1 VANFKTKKAIVF
13 GGTSGIGLEIAKLLQ
28 AAKAEVVTVSRRGPI
43 SDENEGMQNEI
54 ADVQDRK
61 ALELLFEK
69 HSGFDFLVNSAT
81 GGPRAI
87 GPFLEMDLDGF
98 QDSFAKLWGYVNS
111 VRLGAPHMAKDGAIV
126 LLSGYPARKP
136 RPGALAIGT
145 VGNAVE
151 GFIRLAAAE
160 IKPLRI
166 NGVCP
171 GLIDTPMFAME
182 GEARE
187 NHFSSTT
194 RNHLIPRVG
203 KPEEVATA
211 AIFLLENT
219 FVTGT
224 IVDVDGGAILS

>member
-1 VANFKTKKAIVF
+1 MANFKGKKAIVF
-13 GGTSGIGLEIAKLLQ
+13 GGTSGIGLEIAKMLQ
-28 AAKAEVVTVSRRGPI
+28 AAKAKVVTVSRRGAI
-43 SDENEGMQNEI
+43 TDENEGMQNEI

-69 HSGFDFLVNSAT
+69 HSGFDFLVNAAT
-81 GGPRAI
+81 GGPRAV

-98 QDSFAKLWGYVNS
+98 QGSFAKLWGYVNS
-111 VRLGAPHMAKDGAIV
+111 VRLGAVHMAKDGAIV

-194 RNHLIPRVG
+194 KNHLIPRVG
-203 KPEEVATA
+203 KPEEVAA
-211 AIFLLENT
+211 AVIFLFENT

>member
-1 VANFKTKKAIVF
+1 VANFKGKKAIIF
-13 GGTSGIGLEIAKLLQ
+13 GGTSGIGLEIAKLLR
-28 AAKAEVVTVSRRGPI
+28 ADKAEVVTVSRRGPI
-43 SDENEGMQNEI
+43 SNENEGMQNEI

-69 HSGFDFLVNSAT
+69 HSGFDFLVNAAT
-81 GGPRAI
+81 GGPRAV
-87 GPFLEMDLDGF
+87 GPFLDMDLDGF
-98 QDSFAKLWGYVNS
+98 QGSFAKLWGYVNS

-194 RNHLIPRVG
+194 KDHLIPRVG
-203 KPEEVATA
+203 KPEEVAAA
-211 AIFLLENT
+211 AIFLLGNA

>member
-1 VANFKTKKAIVF
+1 VANFKGKKAIIF
-13 GGTSGIGLEIAKLLQ
+13 GGTSGIGLEIAKLLR
-28 AAKAEVVTVSRRGPI
+28 ADKAEVVTVSRRGPI

-69 HSGFDFLVNSAT
+69 HSGFDFLVNAAT
-81 GGPRAI
+81 GGPRAV
-87 GPFLEMDLDGF
+87 GPFLDMDLDGF
-98 QDSFAKLWGYVNS
+98 QGSFAKLWGYVNS

-194 RNHLIPRVG
+194 KDHLIPRVG
-203 KPEEVATA
+203 KPEEVAAA
-211 AIFLLENT
+211 AIFLLGNA

>member
-1 VANFKTKKAIVF
+1 MANFKGKKAIVF
-13 GGTSGIGLEIAKLLQ
+13 GGTSGIGLEIAKLLSL
-28 AAKAEVVTVSRRGPI
+28 ADTEVVTVSRRGAI
-43 SDENEGMQNEI
+43 SDENEGMLNEI
-54 ADVQDRK
+54 GDVQDREV
-61 ALELLFEK
+61 LEALFEK
-69 HSGFDFLVNSAT
+69 HSGFDFLVNAAT
-81 GGPRAI
+81 GGSRAI

-98 QDSFAKLWGYVNS
+98 EGSFAKLWGYVNS
-111 VRLGAPHMAKDGAIV
+111 VRIGASYMAKDGSIV

-145 VGNAVE
+145 VGSAVE

-171 GLIDTPMFAME
+171 GLIDTPMFAFE
-182 GEARE
+182 GEARS

-194 RNHLIPRVG
+194 RDHLIPRVG
-203 KPEEVATA
+203 QPEEVAAA
-211 AIFLLENT
+211 AIFLLENQ